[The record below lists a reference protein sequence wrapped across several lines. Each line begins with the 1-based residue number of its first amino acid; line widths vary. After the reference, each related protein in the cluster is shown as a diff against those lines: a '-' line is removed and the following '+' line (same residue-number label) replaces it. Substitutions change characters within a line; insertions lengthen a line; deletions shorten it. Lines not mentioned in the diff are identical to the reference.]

1 MLVNTSPVEAEID
14 IDVSVA
20 EFEADSFGAL
30 LEFVYTGHI
39 TIVAAQVLMPMAHR
53 FGLKRVV
60 TLCELAISK
69 ELDRACQQGIARS
82 TLNPMVLLKLARDC
96 DAEQL
101 ATFLRHFIGTNIEAL
116 QGKPEFRLINP
127 DDLEQIEA
135 HRWPPLWYLE
145 AVRNYEQSR
154 KPANAE
160 QHARSLFRNFVARVT
175 GS

>member
-1 MLVNTSPVEAEID
+1 MQSAHPQKEA
-14 IDVSVA
+14 
-20 EFEADSFGAL
+20 AL
-30 LEFVYTGHI
+30 ASGDLLCHECGCVL
-39 TIVAAQVLMPMAHR
+39 QVLMPMAHR
-53 FGLKRVV
+53 FGLKRIV

-135 HRWPPLWYLE
+135 HRWPPLWCAAKHMTSSMTCALPPLLR
-145 AVRNYEQSR
+145 AFKAMLVCVF
-154 KPANAE
+154 
-160 QHARSLFRNFVARVT
+160 HVALGMLT
-175 GS
+175 ST